1 MRVRDL
7 IIGAVIVA
15 TFGCAACTDNRDPA
29 IPAPVPEAEDGFAGL
44 PGDVQEHLEAYT
56 LGFGVEPAAGPEL
69 QIWLEEYVGGNVRG
83 MVIRPGRLDTY
94 FAAEGLGF
102 MNDRAVSPIEIRR
115 TITPAAD
122 EILVSGAA
130 LRTVRIDRCEE
141 VMDGGG
147 VTIAGRD
154 EDGPYGLYVQYW
166 EYCEGENIDLI
177 NAVIDLATYEAK
189 RIEQDE

>member
-1 MRVRDL
+1 L
-7 IIGAVIVA
+7 NIGALALAAFV
-15 TFGCAACTDNRDPA
+15 CAACTDNREPA
-29 IPAPVPEAEDGFAGL
+29 KAALVPKAEEGFFGL
-44 PGDVQEHLEAYT
+44 PEDVRDHVEAYT
-56 LGFGVEPAAGPEL
+56 LGFGVEPTTGPEL

-102 MNDRAVSPIEIRR
+102 LNDRAVSPIEIRR

-122 EILVSGAA
+122 QILVSGSA
-130 LRTVRIDRCEE
+130 LRTVRLDRCEE

-154 EDGPYGLYVQYW
+154 EDGLFGLYVQNW
-166 EYCEGENIDLI
+166 EYCEGENIELI
-177 NAVIDLATYEAK
+177 NAVIDLTTTEAE
-189 RIEQDE
+189 RTQQDE